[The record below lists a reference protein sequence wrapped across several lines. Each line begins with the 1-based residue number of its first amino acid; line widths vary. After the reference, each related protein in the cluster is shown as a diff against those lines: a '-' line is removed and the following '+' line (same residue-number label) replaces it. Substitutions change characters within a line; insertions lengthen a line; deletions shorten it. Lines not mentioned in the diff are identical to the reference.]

1 MAKRKPKSKPKKAA
15 PKKPKKPRK
24 PPKSPAGR
32 KAVYTDEEIIA
43 GLQARHGLVSL
54 AARHIGCI
62 PDTIY
67 TRMKTSP
74 AIRAAIKSARKE
86 LCDTAEDKLWNAVND
101 EAPWAIQLTMKTLGR
116 KRGYVERT
124 EQRIGGDKN
133 APPIKT
139 QSAISIDTL
148 NLPIEVRRQILE
160 ALEKQQAKPTEFQ
173 QATHI

>member
-1 MAKRKPKSKPKKAA
+1 MTKRKPEKKPAKPKARA
-15 PKKPKKPRK
+15 KPTTSRI
-24 PPKSPAGR
+24 GR
-32 KAVYTDEEIIA
+32 KAVYTNEEIIA
-43 GLQARHGLVSL
+43 ALHARHGLVSL
-54 AARHIGCI
+54 AARHIGCTT
-62 PDTIY
+62 DTIY
-67 TRMKTSP
+67 QRMKICPEIKT
-74 AIRAAIKSARKE
+74 AIKGARKE
-86 LCDTAEDKLWNAVND
+86 LCDTAEDKLWNAVNK

>member
-1 MAKRKPKSKPKKAA
+1 MAKRKPAKSKAQAKAQKPKK
-15 PKKPKKPRK
+15 K
-24 PPKSPAGR
+24 PKSPAGR

-54 AARHIGCI
+54 AAKHIGCI

-67 TRMKTSP
+67 TRMKSSP
-74 AIRAAIKSARKE
+74 AIKAAIKGARKE
-86 LCDTAEDKLWNAVND
+86 LCDTAEDKLWNAVNQ
-101 EAPWAIQLTMKTLGR
+101 EAPWAIQLTMRTLGR

-133 APPIKT
+133 APPIQT
-139 QSAISIDTL
+139 QSAISIDAL

-160 ALEKQQAKPTEFQ
+160 AMEKAAEVKTTPQT
-173 QATHI
+173 IV